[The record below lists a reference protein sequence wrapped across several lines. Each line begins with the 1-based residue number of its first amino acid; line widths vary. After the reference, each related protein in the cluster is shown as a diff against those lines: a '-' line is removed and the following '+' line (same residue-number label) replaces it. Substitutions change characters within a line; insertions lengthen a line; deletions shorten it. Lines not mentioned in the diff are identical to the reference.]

1 MCCDATHAFP
11 PKKDDRVVFKFRST
25 DYSSLSNFSAHPV
38 EVEFAGPA
46 FGRFATQATF
56 HTGEHAYH
64 YGKFVAAAAV
74 ADARGDDRRVT
85 ALRGHA
91 GKILRS
97 RSQGKSAKGLGGKGA
112 RGLRLTDEELSAWS
126 DAAACGVQGQICAY
140 KAARYA
146 DVRAAL
152 ELSGDR
158 YLLHTA
164 GGDLRWGGVARG
176 TRLDGQNLLGKCWMH
191 TRDHLRSGALV
202 PVAEPE
208 AVAKPGPPPLLVGPN
223 GPAAPRVVCVKAPA
237 LRAAG
242 HDSIEDWL
250 ADPDHVYVGRRVRLF
265 IHDGAGGKRAFFT
278 PLSKWHNPFKLQGPS
293 KPAAPNA
300 RATTA
305 SVLDA
310 YRAHVLRR
318 IKEEPRKYALAELRG
333 KVLGCWCKPKACHA
347 DVLKELVDAEFGDD
361 PRPSR
366 AKKKKKQRRGGIW
379 RFVRQASDEYYRP
392 GADDVARAR
401 ATQEFRDGLREA
413 RRVSPVRRM
422 KPRAP
427 GGVQGS

>member
-1 MCCDATHAFP
+1 MPDG
-11 PKKDDRVVFKFRST
+11 VSST
-25 DYSSLSNFSAHPV
+25 TAP
-38 EVEFAGPA
+38 
-46 FGRFATQATF
+46 
-56 HTGEHAYH
+56 
-64 YGKFVAAAAV
+64 AAAPTPT
-74 ADARGDDRRVT
+74 RT
-85 ALRGHA
+85 
-91 GKILRS
+91 K
-97 RSQGKSAKGLGGKGA
+97 
-112 RGLRLTDEELSAWS
+112 TDPP
-126 DAAACGVQGQICAY
+126 
-140 KAARYA
+140 
-146 DVRAAL
+146 
-152 ELSGDR
+152 
-158 YLLHTA
+158 HT
-164 GGDLRWGGVARG
+164 
-176 TRLDGQNLLGKCWMH
+176 
-191 TRDHLRSGALV
+191 
-202 PVAEPE
+202 
-208 AVAKPGPPPLLVGPN
+208 
-223 GPAAPRVVCVKAPA
+223 RVVCVKARA

-278 PLSKWHNPFKLQGPS
+278 PLSKWHNPFKIQDPS

-366 AKKKKKQRRGGIW
+366 VSTKKKKKQRRGGIW
-379 RFVRQASDEYYRP
+379 GFVRQASDEYYRP

-401 ATQEFRDGLREA
+401 AAQEFRDGLREA